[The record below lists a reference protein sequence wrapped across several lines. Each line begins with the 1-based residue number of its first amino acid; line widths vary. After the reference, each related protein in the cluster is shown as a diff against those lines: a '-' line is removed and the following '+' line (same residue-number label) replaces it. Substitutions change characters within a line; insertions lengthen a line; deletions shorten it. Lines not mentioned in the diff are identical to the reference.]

1 MEGVSKRCKK
11 EHFTITIENRAA
23 SAEFYMRKKTDN
35 NVKKRLCQERVEMAW
50 ISPWLCAFSLTAL
63 GLFYP
68 ATGSGESSGLSISAE
83 DNIMGKSTNL
93 GAIHPRGRQN
103 LYSENCATGFYGT
116 TDGACLP
123 CNCHGH
129 SEQCLDDSGICIN
142 CQNNTTGDHCEK
154 CLDGYIGDVVQG
166 HHKSCQPC
174 PCPMSIPSN
183 NFAVSCKIKADKL
196 RCFCQE
202 NYAGSRC
209 ERCAPGYYGTPMLY
223 GSSCRKCNCNGNSDP
238 NLIFEDCNEET
249 GHCRNCLRNTT
260 GIHCERCAPGYYG
273 DAVTAKN
280 CTDCPCQKCGTDECD
295 HATGQCR
302 CKPGVSGAFC
312 DRCEIGYHGY
322 SSCSGCLRC
331 ECALAS
337 KDEYCDPLSG
347 RCRCLPGV
355 TGKRCDRCLYGF
367 WNYGRN
373 GCQRCNCEGQCD
385 SETGECL
392 SASTESPTDCSVV
405 RCDKCV
411 WDLIEDLK
419 LSGASLGE
427 ARLSVLNVITGD
439 AINNRLQEFNITATH
454 FNVQI
459 ADMLSQSE
467 SKKLQTED
475 IEAAMVDLIAD
486 LNMLSEKE
494 NITISNAQLFDKET
508 AKISDRANQING
520 QINDIADLVQD
531 IIEGLNK
538 YGIEEELSAE
548 EISKSF
554 HKANQMLD
562 ELRNRNFS
570 NQKPL
575 TEEERTQARNLLN
588 RVHGFYNKLME
599 ANSSIRKIQENITKY
614 NNDVLDLKEALED
627 AIKTVQETEEKNE
640 ENINGYKRKERL
652 QKVLNKHFAA
662 VNVTLITASNA
673 LIDTEIAISELEN
686 KIVNLSTFHASIDGA
701 QNLLRDKLTNLS
713 TYDKPLVLRAIDYAE
728 QLRKLASEL
737 ANILKSIDANGI
749 VQKAI
754 NASNVYDNI
763 VQYVAEAEENATTLL
778 NAAQRAEDAVEGIQT
793 QSTWLRNSSE
803 VLLKKVRELDATMK
817 DNDKTT
823 FQDTRRHVD
832 AVIGKKNYTVNR
844 LQNAVNQLALIEPS
858 NKNQFNQSKLIAEE
872 AKDTAEMVLQ
882 AVNDMDEF
890 LKGWPQ
896 NISASAEDGTAFKKT
911 VSSAGDSVK
920 NLTEI
925 VPKLLDK
932 LRIVEQKKPA
942 SNISA
947 SILRI
952 RELIAQT
959 RNVASKVQVS
969 MKFDGQSAVEL
980 HPKANLEELKSF
992 TSLSLFMRVPSLSE
1006 QAQDANKDRF
1016 IMYLGNKNG
1025 RQDYIGLCVK
1035 NDNLVYV
1042 HNLGNG
1048 DVEIPLNSKPV
1059 STWPNY
1065 FNLIKVERVGRHGK
1079 IQLTVPSPGST
1090 EEQKFIQKGAS
1101 EGNDSLLDLEADNMV
1116 FYLGGVPPDF
1126 QLPASLNFPGFVG
1139 CIELATLNDDII
1151 SLYNFKR
1158 TYNLN
1163 TTAERPCTRYKLAF
1177 AQSRTA
1183 NFYFDGSGYSFV
1195 RNIQRR
1201 GKFNIATRFNLDIRT
1216 PADNALL
1223 LLMVKGNTFFSME
1236 MQSGYIRLVYDFGFS
1251 KGPVVLEDTD
1261 KKKRIND
1268 AKYHEVSFIYHN
1280 YKKMILLIDRINVK
1294 SVENEKKSMH
1304 FTDVY
1309 VGGAPDQVLSSLKSY
1324 IATDAGFRGCLRS
1337 FQFQRRDFNVLEEDE
1352 TLGISNGCP
1361 EESLMSRMAYFN
1373 GQGFI
1378 SSSEKI
1384 TPFSNFEGG
1393 FNFRTLQSNG
1403 LLFYYNEGP
1412 DIFSLSLN
1420 NGTVIF
1426 KMKEATMQSTKKQYN
1441 DGWNHF
1447 IRATVSPSSCQLIVD
1462 DEDQTTDDCPTEESV
1477 HPKGKFYFGGSVH
1490 DQYVNFT
1497 GCISNAYLSR
1507 TEKDIAVEDFQT
1519 YAEKVQTS
1527 LHGCPA
1533 ETHPAAIIQRH
1544 QKYVAKAKR
1553 GRGRK
1558 VNSGTAELRK
1568 VSVVHS
1574 GKAKGNDLH
1583 EEARCYL
1590 PTHPKTIQH
1599 AHQYGGIPNSRQ
1611 EIFGIPEY
1619 FNRKS
1624 HFSVSIRTKSSHG
1637 LIFYVANKEED
1648 QFMTLFIARG
1658 HLIYSFS
1665 NGREKL
1671 KLRSLEKYN
1680 DGLWHNVIFTHENN
1694 KGRLII
1700 DGLHILEGNLISPV
1714 YPWNITEPF
1723 YVGGVPL
1730 GKAAKN
1736 IQVKSIQSFNGCL
1749 RNFQLNR
1756 QRLLPASQTFGV
1768 TPCFEGP
1775 TESGTFFS
1783 TEGGYVILDD
1793 SFNLGLQFELV
1804 FEIRARN
1811 HSGILLHIHS
1821 YNRKYLNLFMEYGQV
1836 ILKVSN
1842 GTAEFK
1848 TSVSPKQ
1855 SMCDGRW
1862 HRIAVIR
1869 ASNVVQLDV
1878 DSEVNH
1884 LVGPIT
1890 SRSFSPKEPVFVG
1903 GVPESLLSSRLSTR
1917 QSFTGCMRNFNINE
1931 TPVIFAKAA
1940 LVSGGVSI
1948 NSCPAV

>member
-1 MEGVSKRCKK
+1 
-11 EHFTITIENRAA
+11 
-23 SAEFYMRKKTDN
+23 
-35 NVKKRLCQERVEMAW
+35 MAW
-50 ISPWLCAFSLTAL
+50 ISPWLCAFSLSIF
-63 GLFYP
+63 GLFYL
-68 ATGSGESSGLSISAE
+68 ATGSGESSGLSISTE
-83 DNIMGKSTNL
+83 DITTGKST
-93 GAIHPRGRQN
+93 IPRDQHPLDIGN
-103 LYSENCATGFYGT
+103 LYDEDCTKGFYS
-116 TDGACLP
+116 TDYGECLP

-129 SEQCLDDSGICIN
+129 SEQCLDYSGICTN

-174 PCPMSIPSN
+174 PCPLSIPSN
-183 NFAVSCKIKADKL
+183 NFAVSCMIKADKL

-209 ERCAPGYYGTPMLY
+209 ERCAPGYYGTPLLY

-238 NLIFEDCNEET
+238 NLIFDDCNEET
-249 GHCRNCLRNTT
+249 GYCRNCVRNTT

-273 DAVTAKN
+273 DAVNAKN
-280 CTDCPCQKCGTDECD
+280 CTDCPCQKCGTNECD
-295 HATGQCR
+295 HVTGQCR

-312 DRCEIGYHGY
+312 DLCEIGYYGY

-347 RCRCLPGV
+347 QCRCLPGV
-355 TGKRCDRCLYGF
+355 TGKLCDHCLYGF
-367 WNYGRN
+367 WNYGLN
-373 GCQRCNCEGQCD
+373 GCQRCECEGHCD

-392 SASTESPTDCSVV
+392 SVPTEPPTDCSVV
-405 RCDKCV
+405 RCDKCI
-411 WDLIEDLK
+411 WDLVEDLK
-419 LSGASLGE
+419 LSGSSLEE
-427 ARLSVLNVITGD
+427 AKSSVLNVITGD
-439 AINNRLQEFNITATH
+439 AINNRLQQFNFTAIH
-454 FNVQI
+454 FNTQI
-459 ADMLSQSE
+459 AEMRLHSE
-467 SKKLQTED
+467 SQKLKIED
-475 IEAAMVDLIAD
+475 IETEIINLIAD

-494 NITISNAQLFDKET
+494 NITVFNAQLFDKET

-520 QINDIADLVQD
+520 QSITIVNLIQD

-538 YGIEEELSAE
+538 YGTEEEFSAE
-548 EISKSF
+548 ETNKLF
-554 HKANQMLD
+554 REVNKMLD
-562 ELRNRNFS
+562 EMRNRNFS
-570 NQKPL
+570 DQKPL
-575 TEEERTQARNLLN
+575 VEEERTKAQILLD
-588 RVHGFYNKLME
+588 RVYGLQGVMME
-599 ANSSIRKIQENITKY
+599 
-614 NNDVLDLKEALED
+614 NNDSIHRIQDSITDYNTNVSDLKEALEG
-627 AIKTVQETEEKNE
+627 AIKIVQQTEEKNR
-640 ENINGYKRKERL
+640 ENINGYQRKERL
-652 QKVLNKHFAA
+652 RKVLKKHFDA
-662 VNVTLITASNA
+662 VNMTLQMANDG

-701 QNLLRDKLTNLS
+701 HKLLNEKLTNLS
-713 TYDKPLVLRAIDYAE
+713 TYDKSLALRAIDFAKE
-728 QLRKLASEL
+728 LHRLALEL
-737 ANILKSIDANGI
+737 TNILKSTDANGI

-763 VQYVAEAEENATTLL
+763 VQYVAEAEKNATTLL

-803 VLLKKVRELDATMK
+803 GILNKVKELAEAME
-817 DNDKTT
+817 DNDETA
-823 FQDTRRHVD
+823 FHDTRSHVN
-832 AVIGKKNYTVNR
+832 AVISKKNNTLSR
-844 LQNAVNQLALIEPS
+844 LLNAVNQLALIEPS
-858 NKNQFNQSKLIAEE
+858 SRNQVKQSKLIAEE

-882 AVNDMDEF
+882 TVSAMGELV
-890 LKGWPQ
+890 KGWPQ
-896 NISASAEDGTAFKKT
+896 NLSISADDGTAFKRT
-911 VSSAGDSVK
+911 VNSAGDTVE

-925 VPKLLDK
+925 VPQLLDK

-969 MKFDGQSAVEL
+969 MKFDGQSAVEVNS
-980 HPKANLEELKSF
+980 KSNLEELKSF
-992 TSLSLFMRVPSLSE
+992 TSMSLYMQVPSG
-1006 QAQDANKDRF
+1006 QTANQDRF

-1025 RQDYIGLCVK
+1025 RQEYIGLSIK

-1042 HNLGNG
+1042 YNLGNG

-1065 FNLIKVERVGRHGK
+1065 FNLIKIERVGRHGK

-1090 EEQKFIQKGAS
+1090 AEQKFIQKGAA
-1101 EGNDSLLDLEADNMV
+1101 EGNDSLLDLEADDMV
-1116 FYLGGVPPDF
+1116 FYVGGVPPDF
-1126 QLPASLNFPGFVG
+1126 QLPASLNIPGFVG

-1151 SLYNFKR
+1151 SLYNFKQI
-1158 TYNLN
+1158 YKLN
-1163 TTAERPCTRYKLAF
+1163 TTTDRPCTRYRLSF

-1183 NFYFDGSGYSFV
+1183 NFFFDGSGYAFV

-1216 PADNALL
+1216 PADSALL
-1223 LLMVKGNTFFSME
+1223 LLMVKGDMFFSME
-1236 MQSGYIRLVYDFGFS
+1236 MQNGYIRLVYDFGFS

-1261 KKKRIND
+1261 KRKRIND
-1268 AKYHEVSFIYHN
+1268 AKYHEVAFIYHN

-1294 SVENEKKSMH
+1294 NVENEKKDMY

-1309 VGGAPDQVLSSLKSY
+1309 VGGAPAQVLSSLKSY
-1324 IATDAGFRGCLRS
+1324 IAVDAGFRGCLRS
-1337 FQFQRRDFNVLEEDE
+1337 FQFQRRDFNILEEEE
-1352 TLGISNGCP
+1352 TLGVSSGCP

-1373 GQGFI
+1373 GEGFI

-1412 DIFSLSLN
+1412 DIFSLSLD

-1426 KMKEATMQSTKKQYN
+1426 KMKETTIQSTKKQYN
-1441 DGWNHF
+1441 DGRNHF
-1447 IRATVSPSSCQLIVD
+1447 IRATVTPSGCMLMVD
-1462 DEDQTTDDCPTEESV
+1462 DKDKTKDDCPAEETV
-1477 HPKGKFYFGGSVH
+1477 QPKGKFYFGGSLH

-1497 GCISNAYLSR
+1497 GCISNVYLSR
-1507 TEKDIAVEDFQT
+1507 TDKYIEVEDFQKYT
-1519 YAEKVQTS
+1519 EKVQAS

-1533 ETHPAAIIQRH
+1533 ETLPAAIIHKH
-1544 QKYVAKAKR
+1544 QKNIAKAKR

-1558 VNSGTAELRK
+1558 VDSDKAELIQ
-1568 VSVVHS
+1568 VPAVHS
-1574 GKAKGNDLH
+1574 PKIEGNNLQDD
-1583 EEARCYL
+1583 ARCHL
-1590 PTHPKTIQH
+1590 PNNPRTIQH
-1599 AHQYGGIPNSRQ
+1599 AYQYGGIPNSRQ
-1611 EIFGIPEY
+1611 EIYGFPEF

-1624 HFSVSIRTKSSHG
+1624 HFSVSVRTQSSHG
-1637 LIFYVANKEED
+1637 LIFYVTNKEED

-1658 HLIYSFS
+1658 HFIYSFS

-1671 KLRSLEKYN
+1671 KIKSIEKYN

-1700 DGLHILEGNLISPV
+1700 DGLHILENSLRSPV
-1714 YPWNITEPF
+1714 YPWHVNEPF

-1730 GKAAKN
+1730 GKAVKN
-1736 IQVKSIQSFNGCL
+1736 IQIKSVQSFNGCL
-1749 RNFQLNR
+1749 QNFQLNG
-1756 QRLLPASQTFGV
+1756 QWISPAAQTFGV
-1768 TPCFEGP
+1768 TPCFEGR
-1775 TESGTFFS
+1775 TESGTYFS
-1783 TEGGYVILDD
+1783 AEGGYVILDD

-1804 FEIRARN
+1804 FEVRARN

-1821 YNRKYLNLFMEYGQV
+1821 YNRKFLNLFMEYGQV
-1836 ILKVSN
+1836 SLKVSN
-1842 GTAEFK
+1842 GTAQFE
-1848 TSVSPKQ
+1848 TSVTPKQ
-1855 SMCDGRW
+1855 SLCDGRW

-1869 ASNVVQLDV
+1869 DSNVVQLDV

-1884 LVGPIT
+1884 VVGPI
-1890 SRSFSPKEPVFVG
+1890 SSHSFKTKEPVFVG
-1903 GVPESLLSSRLSTR
+1903 GVPESLLSPRLSMR

-1931 TPVIFAKAA
+1931 TPVIFTKAA
-1940 LVSGGVSI
+1940 LVSGGVRI